1 MVISLKGKR
10 KWWLI
15 LVPVLAAAMLV
26 FTGGRGAALPGGS
39 DMERRQFLE
48 GFGWELGEAYL
59 RETIR
64 IPAVFDK
71 VYQTYNQIQLDQGV
85 DLQKYAGK
93 EVERCQYIVT
103 NYPNYPEGIRANLLI
118 FEGKIIGGDVCS
130 IALGGFMHGFSH
142 KSSDN
147 ERESD
152 KSDGNIGIIREN
164 H

>member
-15 LVPVLAAAMLV
+15 LVPVLAAAMFL
-26 FTGGRGAALPGGS
+26 FTGGREASLPGGS
-39 DMERRQFLE
+39 DLERRQFLE

-64 IPAVFDK
+64 IPAVFDE
-71 VYQTYNQIQLDQGV
+71 VYQTYNQIQLDQGF

-93 EVERCQYIVT
+93 EVERYQYIVT
-103 NYPNYPEGIRANLLI
+103 NYPNYPEGIRANLLV

-147 ERESD
+147 ERKSD
-152 KSDGNIGIIREN
+152 KLGSNITKMFKN
-164 H
+164 A